1 MWTITWSWQAPG
13 RIAAMAAAEGG
24 MVISSGLDLF
34 MLEVDST
41 VRWQIELPFKA
52 HAVCSE
58 WRGGCACSAWILCHL
73 NKRWFDA

>member
-41 VRWQIELPFKA
+41 VRWHQIRSQVTIYGLIKA
-52 HAVCSE
+52 
-58 WRGGCACSAWILCHL
+58 
-73 NKRWFDA
+73 

>member
-41 VRWQIELPFKA
+41 VRWQIE
-52 HAVCSE
+52 
-58 WRGGCACSAWILCHL
+58 
-73 NKRWFDA
+73 